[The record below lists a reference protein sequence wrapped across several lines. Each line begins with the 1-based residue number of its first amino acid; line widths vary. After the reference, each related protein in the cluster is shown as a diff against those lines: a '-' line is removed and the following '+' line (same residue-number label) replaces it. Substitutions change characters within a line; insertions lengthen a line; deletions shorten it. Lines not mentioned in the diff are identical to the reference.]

1 MKDKMLFISSEIEK
15 ASSSKKDKN
24 LKIAG
29 YANTT
34 AKDRAGDIVTAN
46 AWAKGVDNF
55 RRNPVLLYQHKH
67 DCPIGKVNKITVD
80 KKGIFV
86 EAAVSEAAESNHG
99 IQTLIKDGALK
110 SFSVGFKVKD
120 GKYNREEDSM
130 YITDVE
136 LLEISVVSVPCNQD
150 SLFSVRKSFETDD
163 DYTKFVDSFKS
174 EESSTKEEKA
184 AKIKAGIT
192 DLADGHYHTVEMDK
206 KGDGVTTYASHMA
219 NHAHKIKD
227 GVLEAAD
234 GHTHEISMVG
244 VAVHDTVGPDS
255 DADVSTRPLSPSEQ
269 ESTNNDSAPK
279 VHAEGHGQVLPVAE
293 ASSEDLEIEIKNE
306 EEEILDIEGKEEE
319 DEEDFDLDPNTPIP
333 FLNLLSTETSQIN
346 NGDFV
351 KYDNVRYKVTKIATA
366 QSATFKFLEVDLQ
379 GKDCDNN
386 VDVNA
391 DEIFVVNTWDMGSK
405 FDIIIEDFGDVP
417 ETLIEDFNKYCNATE
432 ADLYKFKDSW
442 KLEPQEQEKLNTLIN
457 IKLTPSSEWNALE
470 QKFAHI
476 YTQKIKALL
485 ELNTSEA
492 QEDSNI
498 SLALKLHG
506 YFKKE
511 NDTMA
516 EQVVDTIDLTSSS
529 AEKIEETTEQV
540 IEEKAAPVA
549 QVSEPEVA
557 KLVEK
562 TGKAVMKESDAAEK
576 AQETGASY
584 KKEIEELEEL
594 KSQISKYKDEVKA
607 LTETKMVYQESQRN
621 TQQFSEKEMANAYLL
636 AACMNKRDPFDTK
649 MGSRMKAITSVDQ
662 FLSNFSSNIYTEMEQ
677 QLVIAP
683 MFNRIAVDARNFR
696 VPVADEDTDGD
707 VAQFA
712 SGTFATGVGDTT
724 NVPTSNQNTISAVT
738 FTPHKFMATTQLA
751 KDDEEDTVL
760 PLLDFL
766 RAAATRRL
774 ARAIDKSILRGRG
787 NLTGF
792 TAAPTNAITAG
803 SGYASVMKGVTTLA
817 NDASLTATTGSGSDK
832 VDPTDIASARGTL
845 GKYGLQLGDQLVYLT
860 TIEGYNNLVTTSDF
874 RTVDKFGPNATYLT
888 GSVGAVYG
896 IPIQITEFLDN
907 VGSTGNQIGALVY
920 KPGFMIAERRGM
932 EIESEYE
939 PRQQVTAM
947 YLSTRFDFKALTTNS
962 SAALDSSK
970 YSYACQ
976 VKTG

>member
-34 AKDRAGDIVTAN
+34 AKDRAGDIVTAD

-86 EAAVSEAAESNHG
+86 EAAVSKAAEDNHG

-120 GKYNREEDSM
+120 GKYNRDEDSM

-516 EQVVDTIDLTSSS
+516 EQVVDTIDLSNAG
-529 AEKIEETTEQV
+529 AEKIEQTTEQV

-738 FTPHKFMATTQLA
+738 FTPHKFMATTHLA
-751 KDDEEDTVL
+751 KDEEEDTVL

>member
-15 ASSSKKDKN
+15 ASLSKQDKN

-34 AKDRAGDIVTAN
+34 AKDRAGDIVTAD

-86 EAAVSEAAESNHG
+86 EAAVSKAAEDNHG

-120 GKYNREEDSM
+120 GKYNRDEDSM

-163 DYTKFVDSFKS
+163 DYSKFVESFKS
-174 EESSTKEEKA
+174 EESTTKEEKA

-244 VAVHDTVGPDS
+244 VAVHDSVGPDS

-269 ESTNNDSAPK
+269 ESANGDSAPK
-279 VHAEGHGQVLPVAE
+279 VHAEGQGQVLPVAE

-306 EEEILDIEGKEEE
+306 EESLEIEGKEEE

-333 FLNLLSTETSQIN
+333 FLNLLSTEASQIS
-346 NGDFV
+346 NGNFV

-366 QSATFKFLEVDLQ
+366 QSPTFKFLEVDLQ
-379 GKDCDNN
+379 GKDCDNS
-386 VDVNA
+386 VDVDA
-391 DEIFVVNTWDMGSK
+391 DNIFVVNTWDIGSK
-405 FDIIIEDFGDVP
+405 FDIIVEDFGEIS
-417 ETLIEDFNKYCNATE
+417 ETLEEEFNKYCNASE
-432 ADLYKFKDSW
+432 ADLYKFKDSTD
-442 KLEPQEQEKLNTLIN
+442 LNPQEQEKLNTLIN
-457 IKLTPSSEWNALE
+457 IKLTPSSEWNNIE
-470 QKFAHI
+470 QKFAHV

-516 EQVVDTIDLTSSS
+516 EQVVDTIDLSNAG
-529 AEKIEETTEQV
+529 AEKIEQTTEQV
-540 IEEKAAPVA
+540 IEEKAAPVLIREK
-549 QVSEPEVA
+549 SKSLRNL
-557 KLVEK
+557 KLRFP
-562 TGKAVMKESDAAEK
+562 S
-576 AQETGASY
+576 
-584 KKEIEELEEL
+584 
-594 KSQISKYKDEVKA
+594 
-607 LTETKMVYQESQRN
+607 TKMRLSPSPKPKW
-621 TQQFSEKEMANAYLL
+621 FS
-636 AACMNKRDPFDTK
+636 KR
-649 MGSRMKAITSVDQ
+649 
-662 FLSNFSSNIYTEMEQ
+662 
-677 QLVIAP
+677 
-683 MFNRIAVDARNFR
+683 
-696 VPVADEDTDGD
+696 
-707 VAQFA
+707 
-712 SGTFATGVGDTT
+712 
-724 NVPTSNQNTISAVT
+724 ISAVRSSSL
-738 FTPHKFMATTQLA
+738 KKKWQMLS
-751 KDDEEDTVL
+751 
-760 PLLDFL
+760 FL
-766 RAAATRRL
+766 R
-774 ARAIDKSILRGRG
+774 
-787 NLTGF
+787 
-792 TAAPTNAITAG
+792 
-803 SGYASVMKGVTTLA
+803 
-817 NDASLTATTGSGSDK
+817 
-832 VDPTDIASARGTL
+832 SA
-845 GKYGLQLGDQLVYLT
+845 
-860 TIEGYNNLVTTSDF
+860 
-874 RTVDKFGPNATYLT
+874 
-888 GSVGAVYG
+888 
-896 IPIQITEFLDN
+896 
-907 VGSTGNQIGALVY
+907 
-920 KPGFMIAERRGM
+920 
-932 EIESEYE
+932 
-939 PRQQVTAM
+939 
-947 YLSTRFDFKALTTNS
+947 
-962 SAALDSSK
+962 
-970 YSYACQ
+970 
-976 VKTG
+976 